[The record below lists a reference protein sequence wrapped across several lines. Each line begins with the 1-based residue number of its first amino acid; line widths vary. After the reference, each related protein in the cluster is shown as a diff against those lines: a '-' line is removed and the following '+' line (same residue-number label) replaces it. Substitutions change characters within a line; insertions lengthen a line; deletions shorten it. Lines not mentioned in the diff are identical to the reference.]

1 MADLAGIEERMKMED
16 LLLDYEIVLKEFDQ
30 YYGINFK
37 NEIRNPLEKV
47 SSVRL
52 QSHIFLSLLDETV
65 LRNIKYIPG
74 IIRKESITAHDVV
87 FFVRKSEVETL
98 FEIADENMTLPP
110 KSTWIEPKPC
120 SHMVVRLL

>member
-1 MADLAGIEERMKMED
+1 MKMED

>member
-1 MADLAGIEERMKMED
+1 VADLAGIEERMKMED